1 MTGIREAETQ
11 VTSIVSVTDSEQVLE
26 HIEFLHG
33 RGIVVAILGADSIA
47 GSPRNPAV
55 SQPASERVHSSETE
69 ETGCHGILYSRGS
82 EYL

>member
-1 MTGIREAETQ
+1 

-26 HIEFLHG
+26 DIGYLHG
-33 RGIVVAILGADSIA
+33 RVIVVAALSADSIA

-55 SQPASERVHSSETE
+55 LKSATERVHSSEAE
-69 ETGCHGILYSRGS
+69 ETGCHGVLYSRSS